1 MLETQN
7 EPIFIFSCERSGS
20 TLLRFIMDTH
30 PEVCCPGQLYLG
42 PLCHSLYTSAYYS
55 VAQLG
60 KDLTESEKEGVA
72 IDEVRRTVSNLL
84 ARYAQGKGKN
94 RWCEKTT
101 LNIEYLPI
109 LSKIFPKAKFICLY
123 RNCLDVIHSCIKTSP
138 WGFMDELA
146 PYVRN
151 NPDNFVGAMAES
163 WLEKNRKLF
172 AFEQLHQDQ
181 SFRLTYESLV
191 AEPNSQLTLLFR
203 FLNLEW
209 DEQLLSKV
217 FTTSHDYGDG
227 DRRILFTE
235 KISKDSVGKG
245 GQIPLSRLPEDL
257 IDQIDGLHSV
267 LGLQSIQALHQTT
280 AASVNGIVR
289 HAGENSDGSDKDADL
304 KALFENKVIDIINR
318 KPADFR
324 FRHCICQFV
333 ISGPKGGTW
342 ILDTTG
348 ENVTF
353 GEGEANDA
361 DCTITV
367 SDNTFYDIFK
377 GNKNP
382 VDAYDKREIQVDGNI
397 ETALRYGKL
406 LFSG

>member
-1 MLETQN
+1 MLEIQN

-30 PEVCCPGQLYLG
+30 PQVCCPGQLYLG

-60 KDLTESEKEGVA
+60 KDSTESEKEAVA
-72 IDEVRRTVSNLL
+72 VDEVRRTVSNLL
-84 ARYAQGKGKN
+84 ARYAYGKGKS
-94 RWCEKTT
+94 RWCEKST
-101 LNIEYLPI
+101 LNIGYLPI

-151 NPDNFVGAMAES
+151 HPDNFVVAMAES

-172 AFEQLHQDQ
+172 DFEQLHQDR

-191 AEPNSQLTLLFR
+191 TEPNSLLASLFR
-203 FLNLEW
+203 FLDLEW
-209 DEQLLSKV
+209 DENLLSKV
-217 FTTSHDYGDG
+217 FTAPHDYGDG
-227 DRRILFTE
+227 DTRILFTE
-235 KISKDSVGKG
+235 KISRDSVGKG

-257 IDQIDGLHSV
+257 IGKIDGLHRT
-267 LGLQSIQALHQTT
+267 LGLQSIQELHR
-280 AASVNGIVR
+280 AMASAEDIARHFGNNG
-289 HAGENSDGSDKDADL
+289 DGGDKDADL
-304 KALFENKVIDIINR
+304 AAFFENKAIDTINS
-318 KPADFR
+318 KPTEFR
-324 FRHCICQFV
+324 FRSCICQFV
-333 ISGPKGGTW
+333 ISGAEGGTW

-348 ENVTF
+348 KNVTF
-353 GEGEANDA
+353 RKGEARNA
-361 DCTITV
+361 DCTVTV
-367 SDNTFYDIFK
+367 SDKTFYDIFK

-382 VDAYDKREIQVDGNI
+382 VDAYDQREIQVDGNI
-397 ETALRYGKL
+397 ETALRYGRL
-406 LFSG
+406 LFGG